1 MKKLLII
8 ISFISVSLN
17 AQIWQHRTNEAY
29 KKDANG
35 NMYVYQTTRD
45 SVFMEAQIST
55 FLSDIQ
61 SDTILFTFLSNN
73 AKPNGFYAFMN
84 HSEYVQTN
92 FLYLLRLCN
101 LTFDPYNKE
110 RFNYYLRKNFF
121 AIQI

>member
-1 MKKLLII
+1 MKYLSLILI
-8 ISFISVSLN
+8 LTAFVSNAQVKVLNCNVNQRLDTITNKYITTQQCDSVLMQPDLQSFI
-17 AQIWQHRTNEAY
+17 
-29 KKDANG
+29 
-35 NMYVYQTTRD
+35 
-45 SVFMEAQIST
+45 
-55 FLSDIQ
+55 SDIQ
-61 SDTILFTFLSNN
+61 SDTTLFTFISNN

-84 HSEYVQTN
+84 QSEYVQTN